1 MPFYKKISRELS
13 MENFT
18 GMNTLRECEKGQVE
32 KMFIS
37 GKMRNRL
44 NDLGLIEGTCVE
56 CLHRNHGLS
65 AYLIRGAVIALRKE
79 DTSFIQIKKLK
90 ADTR

>member
-1 MPFYKKISRELS
+1 MKNI
-13 MENFT
+13 T
-18 GMNTLRECEKGQVE
+18 GMDTLREYEKGQVE
-32 KMFIS
+32 KILLT

-79 DTSFIQIKKLK
+79 DTSYIKIKKIK
-90 ADTR
+90 ADTL

>member
-1 MPFYKKISRELS
+1 
-13 MENFT
+13 MENLT

-32 KMFIS
+32 RVFLS

-65 AYLIRGAVIALRKE
+65 AYLIRGAVIALRAE
-79 DTSFIQIKKLK
+79 DTISIKIKKIE
-90 ADTR
+90 ADT

>member
-1 MPFYKKISRELS
+1 

-32 KMFIS
+32 RVFLS

-65 AYLIRGAVIALRKE
+65 AYLIRGAVIALRAE
-79 DTSFIQIKKLK
+79 DTISIKIKKIE
-90 ADTR
+90 ADT

>member
-1 MPFYKKISRELS
+1 
-13 MENFT
+13 MENLT

-32 KMFIS
+32 RVLLS

-65 AYLIRGAVIALRKE
+65 AYLIRGAVIALRAE
-79 DTSFIQIKKLK
+79 DAISIKIKKTE
-90 ADTR
+90 ADT

>member
-1 MPFYKKISRELS
+1 
-13 MENFT
+13 MENLT

-32 KMFIS
+32 KISVS

-56 CLHRNHGLS
+56 CLYRNHGLS
-65 AYLIRGAVIALRKE
+65 AYLIRGAVIALRAE
-79 DTSFIQIKKLK
+79 DTLLIKIKK
-90 ADTR
+90 AGT

>member
-1 MPFYKKISRELS
+1 MKNL
-13 MENFT
+13 T

-32 KMFIS
+32 KISLS

-44 NDLGLIEGTCVE
+44 SDLGLIEGTCVE
-56 CLHRNHGLS
+56 CLHINHGLS

-79 DTSFIQIKKLK
+79 DTSLIKITKIK
-90 ADTR
+90 ADT